1 MKRLFITGLGLL
13 ALGILIGF
21 GTSYIS
27 HNRTC
32 AADNAQYQTVMRD
45 YGHKNIF
52 DLSKALTQLDK
63 DQCAVESK

>member
-13 ALGILIGF
+13 AIGFLIGL

-32 AADNAQYQTVMRD
+32 VADNAQYRTVL
-45 YGHKNIF
+45 KNYQPGGIIP
-52 DLSKALTQLDK
+52 LSQALAQLDK
-63 DQCAVESK
+63 DQCTVEGK

>member
-1 MKRLFITGLGLL
+1 MKRLFITGLCLLTLGFVIGL
-13 ALGILIGF
+13 

-32 AADNAQYQTVMRD
+32 AADNTQYRTVLRD
-45 YGHKNIF
+45 YSHANIT

-63 DQCAVESK
+63 DQCAVEGK